1 MAKGYEDLSR
11 RALIQLGKNYD
22 QENDAALLQYLTEH
36 SDEYENIRPVEK
48 AIQRADQLKSTAVE
62 SADVMKKTF
71 YNELVNSILGAI
83 SDSIKD
89 CI

>member
-36 SDEYENIRPVEK
+36 SDEYENIRSVEK
-48 AIQRADQLKSTAVE
+48 VIQRADQLKSTVTE
-62 SADVMKKTF
+62 SADVVKKTF
-71 YNELVNSILGAI
+71 YNELVNSILGAL